1 MDRNGYIKMKVLSV
15 FGTRPDAIKICPVI
29 KELNKR
35 VEIDSRVCLTG
46 QHEEMLNQVMDIFE
60 IKADY
65 NFHIM
70 KKKTDIINDYN

>member
-1 MDRNGYIKMKVLSV
+1 M
-15 FGTRPDAIKICPVI
+15 CPVI

-70 KKKTDIINDYN
+70 KKNRHYQ